1 MRRSV
6 RIAGVIVLVV
16 VLGVAAAAYY
26 AFDQYRRPGPL
37 PSAASVII
45 PKGASVAGIAQLL
58 EGAQVI
64 STPLSFRLAAR
75 LEGADAALRAGEY
88 QFPAGVSMREALLKL
103 RSGDTVVRRFTLP
116 EGMTSRQAVALLH
129 DAAGLDGDVA
139 AVPVEGAILP
149 ETYSYAWGDNQAE
162 MIRRMAQA
170 MTTAL
175 DELWPARD
183 PAIPL
188 ATPREAVI
196 LASIVEKETAVAAE
210 RPRVAAVF
218 LNRLRL
224 GMKLQADPTVAYAV
238 YGGSD
243 AAQPLTLADL
253 QHVSPYNTYVVDG
266 LPPGP
271 IANPGRAALEAVLRP
286 ARSDELFFVAD
297 GSGGHAFART
307 LDEHQRNVV
316 RWHKLNEQTSGQ

>member
-6 RIAGVIVLVV
+6 RIAGAIVLVV
-16 VLGVAAAAYY
+16 ALAVGTTGYY
-26 AFDQYRRPGPL
+26 AVDQYRRPGPL
-37 PSAASVII
+37 PTTSSVII
-45 PKGASVAGIAQLL
+45 AKGTSVAGIAQML
-58 EGAQVI
+58 EAAGVI
-64 STPLSFRLAAR
+64 STSLGFRLAAR
-75 LEGADAALRAGEY
+75 LEGADSALRAGEY
-88 QFPAGVSMREALLKL
+88 QFPAGISMRDALLKL
-103 RSGDTVVRRFTLP
+103 HAGETVVRRFTLP
-116 EGMTSRQAVALLH
+116 EGMTSRQAVALLS
-129 DAAGLDGDVA
+129 DAAGLDGEVA

-149 ETYSYAWGDNQAE
+149 ETYSYAWGDSRAE
-162 MIRRMAQA
+162 LIRRMAQA
-170 MTTAL
+170 MTAAL

-188 ATPREAVI
+188 ASPREAVI
-196 LASIVEKETAVAAE
+196 LASIVEKETGVPGE

-224 GMKLQADPTVAYAV
+224 GMKLQADPTVAYAL

-243 AAQPLTLADL
+243 VAHPLSLADL
-253 QHVSPYNTYVVDG
+253 QRASPYNTYVVDG

-286 ARSDELFFVAD
+286 TRSDELFFVAD

-307 LDEHQRNVV
+307 LDEHQRNVT
-316 RWHKLNEQTSGQ
+316 RWHKLNQQTNGQ

>member
-1 MRRSV
+1 MRWSA
-6 RIAGVIVLVV
+6 RIAGAVALVVLV
-16 VLGVAAAAYY
+16 VAAAAFY
-26 AFDQYRRPGPL
+26 AIDQYCRPGPL
-37 PSAASVII
+37 LSASSVII
-45 PKGASVAGIAQLL
+45 PKGTTVAGIAQML

-64 STPLSFRLAAR
+64 SAPLFFRVAVR
-75 LEGADAALRAGEY
+75 LEGAESVLRAGEY
-88 QFPAGVSMREALLKL
+88 QFPPGISMRDALLKL
-103 RSGDTVVRRFTLP
+103 RTGDTVVRRFTLP
-116 EGMTSRQAVALLH
+116 EGMTSRQAVALLN
-129 DAAGLDGDVA
+129 DAVGLDGEVA

-149 ETYSYAWGDNQAE
+149 ETYSYAWGDNRAE
-162 MIRRMAQA
+162 MIHRMAQA
-170 MTTAL
+170 MTTAI
-175 DELWPARD
+175 DELWPERD

-188 ATPREAVI
+188 ASSREAVI
-196 LASIVEKETAVAAE
+196 LASIVEKETAVPGE

-238 YGGSD
+238 YGGND
-243 AAQPLTLADL
+243 AAHPLTLADL
-253 QHVSPYNTYVVDG
+253 QHASPYNTYVVEG

-286 ARSDELFFVAD
+286 AHSDELFFVAD

-307 LDEHQRNVV
+307 LDEHQRNVT